1 MSGPG
6 PTGSRAGGL
15 VLHAH
20 GLVGRRA
27 GLEEIERFLDTVSE
41 GPGALVVEG
50 DPGIG
55 KTELWTAALAAARVR
70 GFEVRT
76 CRTAQAEA
84 KLSLSALID
93 LLDPLPEAVV
103 DGLAPPRRDALLAA
117 LLKEPPRKPSAQ
129 RTLGVAVLDVF
140 RGLSPQPPLL

>member
-20 GLVGRRA
+20 GLVGRKA
-27 GLEEIERFLDTVSE
+27 ELEEIERFLDTVSE

-55 KTELWTAALAAARVR
+55 KTELWTAALAAARGRRARCVPRPLR
-70 GFEVRT
+70 G
-76 CRTAQAEA
+76 AAA
-84 KLSLSALID
+84 
-93 LLDPLPEAVV
+93 
-103 DGLAPPRRDALLAA
+103 PRRDRRRAVARPIL
-117 LLKEPPRKPSAQ
+117 RRGVGVRSAP
-129 RTLGVAVLDVF
+129 TAG
-140 RGLSPQPPLL
+140 

>member
-20 GLVGRRA
+20 GLVGRKA
-27 GLEEIERFLDTVSE
+27 ELEEMERFLDTVSE

-55 KTELWTAALAAARVR
+55 KPELWPAALAAARVR

-103 DGLAPPRRDALLAA
+103 DGLAPPRPAA
-117 LLKEPPRKPSAQ
+117 HPAGLLKEAPPEPS
-129 RTLGVAVLDVF
+129 TH
-140 RGLSPQPPLL
+140 

>member
-1 MSGPG
+1 M
-6 PTGSRAGGL
+6 
-15 VLHAH
+15 LHAH
-20 GLVGRRA
+20 GLVGRKA
-27 GLEEIERFLDTVSE
+27 ELEEIERFLDTVSE

-84 KLSLSALID
+84 KKAMS
-93 LLDPLPEAVV
+93 
-103 DGLAPPRRDALLAA
+103 GM
-117 LLKEPPRKPSAQ
+117 KECK
-129 RTLGVAVLDVF
+129 G
-140 RGLSPQPPLL
+140 